1 MTRHFSTLCSFMAG
15 LVLLVSGF
23 LKLIDPIGT
32 GFIMEEYFK
41 FLGLGFMVPASVA
54 AGIAVSVV
62 EFLTGGL
69 MMFRFRMRITTV
81 VALIMMGFYLILTLF
96 LAIFNPPMDCGC
108 FGEAIHLTHFQT
120 FIKNV
125 VLTALCLPPFFKR
138 ASIDTGNRKWRVAY
152 KLALLVSMAALL
164 PAYSLTYRPFLDF
177 TDFRPSALVSSGDGM
192 SLNADLSGSM
202 SFVYEK
208 GGKRQ
213 SFTLDNLPDSTWTY
227 VETVRENV
235 LPDENSVVLSLRNPD
250 GEYVRNLFV
259 SEKNIVVSVYD
270 TGKLDETDWARIA
283 SFCDSVETA
292 GMSVMVAVA
301 GDGED
306 GGIPEIIDVPVYYGD
321 YKTLVTLNRSNGGF
335 TYIAELSYPTVVEK
349 WVYRMMDRVSAN
361 EIAENDPDF
370 MLMEATARRNSFMRV
385 VALVYILLIA
395 L

>member
-1 MTRHFSTLCSFMAG
+1 M
-15 LVLLVSGF
+15 
-23 LKLIDPIGT
+23 
-32 GFIMEEYFK
+32 
-41 FLGLGFMVPASVA
+41 
-54 AGIAVSVV
+54 
-62 EFLTGGL
+62 
-69 MMFRFRMRITTV
+69 
-81 VALIMMGFYLILTLF
+81 
-96 LAIFNPPMDCGC
+96 
-108 FGEAIHLTHFQT
+108 
-120 FIKNV
+120 
-125 VLTALCLPPFFKR
+125 
-138 ASIDTGNRKWRVAY
+138 
-152 KLALLVSMAALL
+152 
-164 PAYSLTYRPFLDF
+164 
-177 TDFRPSALVSSGDGM
+177 
-192 SLNADLSGSM
+192 
-202 SFVYEK
+202 
-208 GGKRQ
+208 
-213 SFTLDNLPDSTWTY
+213 
-227 VETVRENV
+227 ETVRENV

-306 GGIPEIIDVPVYYGD
+306 GDIPEIVNAPVYYGD

-349 WVYRMMDRVSAN
+349 WAYRMMDRVSAN

>member
-1 MTRHFSTLCSFMAG
+1 MTRHFSTLCSFVAG

-164 PAYSLTYRPFLDF
+164 PAYSLIYRPFLDF

-192 SLNADLSGSM
+192 SLDTDLSGSM

-270 TGKLDETDWARIA
+270 TGKLDEADWARIA

-301 GDGED
+301 GDVED
-306 GGIPEIIDVPVYYGD
+306 GDIPEIVNAPVYYGD

-349 WVYRMMDRVSAN
+349 WAYRMMDRVSAN